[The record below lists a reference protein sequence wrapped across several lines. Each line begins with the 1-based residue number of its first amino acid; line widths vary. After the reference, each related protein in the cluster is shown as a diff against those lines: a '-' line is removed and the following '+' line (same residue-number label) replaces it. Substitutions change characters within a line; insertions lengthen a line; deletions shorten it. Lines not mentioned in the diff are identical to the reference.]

1 MLACLGE
8 YIILLAGGIS
18 ICLKCTEKRL
28 FKILLFVETLSPLA
42 VLVLTCVLLILSW
55 LHLYDGG
62 FTIILV
68 VSPIRHLRFETYAEL
83 DFCAQVLL
91 ASMSICAARFALL
104 RSTKICAARFA
115 VLRSFRVFAR
125 PNDEELE
132 LTHPDTWNLPED
144 GSLKRPDTRPQT
156 RPGTR
161 PDARHEDVVSY
172 SLPERGVEPEDG
184 RILSGIVDKAM
195 SRASIQW
202 GLYLDDT
209 IVPLPN

>member
-1 MLACLGE
+1 ME
-8 YIILLAGGIS
+8 S
-18 ICLKCTEKRL
+18 
-28 FKILLFVETLSPLA
+28 
-42 VLVLTCVLLILSW
+42 
-55 LHLYDGG
+55 
-62 FTIILV
+62 
-68 VSPIRHLRFETYAEL
+68 
-83 DFCAQVLL
+83 
-91 ASMSICAARFALL
+91 
-104 RSTKICAARFA
+104 
-115 VLRSFRVFAR
+115 
-125 PNDEELE
+125 
-132 LTHPDTWNLPED
+132 PED